1 MRVRPL
7 PLVAALGL
15 VLAACGGGASTAA
28 GDPSST
34 TRRTTT
40 TTSTTTTTTTLPP
53 STTTTVAAPPPA
65 GLGVGARGPEVTALQ
80 QRLVDLRYDLP
91 EVNGT
96 FGPATQQAVYAFQKV
111 NGMARTGRATDDV
124 LARMA
129 TASVP
134 PLMVPGAGGTH
145 VEIDVARQVLFF
157 VRSGAL
163 FRIVPISTGSG
174 ERFCVDGRCSTA
186 VTPGGAYRVYGK
198 YRGWQN
204 GNLGRLY
211 SPSYFNGGIA
221 VHGATSVPPYPASHG
236 CARVPMT
243 SADWLFASMTV
254 GTPVYV
260 LNGPRVPPPFSEETT
275 TTTAPSTTTTVPPTT
290 TSSTSTTTTSSTST
304 TTTTAPSGVGG

>member
-1 MRVRPL
+1 MQIRPG
-7 PLVAALGL
+7 VVVVIALSLG
-15 VLAACGGGASTAA
+15 VAACGDAASRA
-28 GDPSST
+28 GTVTDV

-40 TTSTTTTTTTLPP
+40 TSSTSTTTTTIAP
-53 STTTTVAAPPPA
+53 TTTTAVPAAPPA
-65 GLGVGARGPEVTALQ
+65 GLGVGASGAAVTALQ

-124 LARMA
+124 LARLA
-129 TASVP
+129 TATVP

-157 VRSGAL
+157 VRGGAL

-174 ERFCVDGRCSTA
+174 ERFCVGGRCSTA

-204 GNLGRLY
+204 GNLGKLY

-221 VHGATSVPPYPASHG
+221 VHGANSVPPYPASHG

-243 SADWLFASMTV
+243 SADWLFSSMPV
-254 GTPVYV
+254 GTAVYV
-260 LNGPRVPPPFSEETT
+260 LNGPRVPAPFSEETT
-275 TTTAPSTTTTVPPTT
+275 STTAAPTTTSAPPTT
-290 TSSTSTTTTSSTST
+290 TSSSTSTSTTTTSSTST
-304 TTTTAPSGVGG
+304 TTTTVP

>member
-1 MRVRPL
+1 MRVRSAPIA
-7 PLVAALGL
+7 AALGL
-15 VLAACGGGASTAA
+15 LLAACGGGASSVA
-28 GDPSST
+28 GDSTST

-40 TTSTTTTTTTLPP
+40 TTSST
-53 STTTTVAAPPPA
+53 TTTTVAPTTTTRAAAPAPA
-65 GLGVGARGPEVTALQ
+65 GLGVGASGPAVTELQ

-124 LARMA
+124 LARLAAA
-129 TASVP
+129 TVP
-134 PLMVPGAGGTH
+134 PLMVPGAAGTH

-157 VRSGAL
+157 VRGGTL
-163 FRIVPISTGSG
+163 FKIVPVSTGSG

-243 SADWLFASMTV
+243 SADWLFASMSV
-254 GTPVYV
+254 GMPVYV
-260 LNGPRVPPPFSEETT
+260 LNGPRVPPPFSDETT
-275 TTTAPSTTTTVPPTT
+275 TTTAAPTTSSSSSTTSTTT
-290 TSSTSTTTTSSTST
+290 TSTTTTSSTST
-304 TTTTAPSGVGG
+304 TTTTVPSGVGG

>member
-1 MRVRPL
+1 ML
-7 PLVAALGL
+7 AALGA
-15 VLAACGGGASTAA
+15 VLAACGGGSTVA
-28 GDPSST
+28 GGPTST
-34 TRRTTT
+34 TRRPATTT
-40 TTSTTTTTTTLPP
+40 SSTTSTTLAPTT
-53 STTTTVAAPPPA
+53 STVGAPAPAPA
-65 GLGVGARGPEVTALQ
+65 GLGMGASGPAVVALQ

-91 EVNGT
+91 EISGT

-111 NGMARTGRATDDV
+111 HGMARTGRATDDV
-124 LARMA
+124 LARLA
-129 TASVP
+129 TATVP

-157 VRSGAL
+157 VRDGSL
-163 FRIVPISTGSG
+163 FRIVPVSTGSG

-221 VHGATSVPPYPASHG
+221 VHGANSVPPYPASHG

-243 SADWLFASMTV
+243 SADWLFASMPA

-260 LNGPRVPPPFSEETT
+260 LNGPRVPAPFSEETT
-275 TTTAPSTTTTVPPTT
+275 TTTAAPTTTTAPTT
-290 TSSTSTTTTSSTST
+290 TSSSTSTTTTSSTST
-304 TTTTAPSGVGG
+304 TTTTVPPGAGG

>member
-1 MRVRPL
+1 VRVLL
-7 PLVAALGL
+7 PV
-15 VLAACGGGASTAA
+15 VLAALLAACSGGGADVAEV
-28 GDPSST
+28 ST
-34 TRRTTT
+34 TTKR
-40 TTSTTTTTTTLPP
+40 TTTTTTTAPP
-53 STTTTVAAPPPA
+53 SSTTAAPPPP
-65 GLGVGARGPEVTALQ
+65 GLGVGASGPAVTDLQ

-124 LARMA
+124 LARIA
-129 TASVP
+129 AASIP
-134 PLMVPGAGGTH
+134 PLMVPGASGTH

-157 VRSGAL
+157 VKAGSL

-174 ERFCVDGRCSTA
+174 QRFCVDGRCSTA
-186 VTPGGAYRVYGK
+186 VTPGGAFHVYGK
-198 YRGWQN
+198 YRGWQT
-204 GNLGRLY
+204 GNLGKLY

-243 SADWLFASMTV
+243 SADWLFASMPV
-254 GTPVYV
+254 GLPVYV

-275 TTTAPSTTTTVPPTT
+275 TTTAPTTTTAAPTT
-290 TSSTSTTTTSSTST
+290 TSSSTTSTSSTST
-304 TTTTAPSGVGG
+304 TTTTTTIPAG

>member
-1 MRVRPL
+1 MHVRSGAIL
-7 PLVAALGL
+7 AALGV
-15 VLAACGGGASTAA
+15 VLAACGGGSTAA
-28 GDPSST
+28 EEATAT

-40 TTSTTTTTTTLPP
+40 TSTSTTTTTVAP
-53 STTTTVAAPPPA
+53 TTTTAGAPAPAPA
-65 GLGVGARGPEVTALQ
+65 GIGMGASGPAVTELQ

-91 EVNGT
+91 EVSGT

-111 NGMARTGRATDDV
+111 NGMARTGRVTDDV
-124 LARMA
+124 LARLASA
-129 TASVP
+129 TVP

-157 VRSGAL
+157 VRGGSL
-163 FRIVPISTGSG
+163 FKIVPVSTGSG

-243 SADWLFASMTV
+243 SADWLFASMPP

-260 LNGPRVPPPFSEETT
+260 LNGPRVPAPFSEETT
-275 TTTAPSTTTTVPPTT
+275 TTTAAPTTTTAAPTT
-290 TSSTSTTTTSSTST
+290 TSSSTTTTSSTST
-304 TTTTAPSGVGG
+304 TTTTVPSGVGG